1 MSAEMTPRQRIEAA
15 FARQEVDRPPVWPN
29 FIRWIRGNRG
39 CASEIQQLFVGEEF
53 GYDPLIMYG
62 LYLNVPISSD
72 YVYRPDS
79 IGGYRDLPGVNSEI
93 LVASR
98 PDRTVYYRTFE
109 TPDGRLT
116 DRIVWALPNKGH
128 GDGPNPHRE
137 EPLVKSIDDVAA
149 LRHLYPEPRPGC
161 LDELRYF
168 TEMVG
173 HRGVVE
179 YLDGTNAGSWGM
191 ESLGPERMLTS
202 AIEDKRLLHAVLDV
216 CGEAHLRNV
225 KAVLES
231 GHKHIAASWFQCG
244 PSTGWSPAHI
254 EEFFLPH
261 IRNSVELARD
271 YGATYRYQDD
281 GKMAEM
287 IPHLVEMG
295 VDVIGGLQPPPL
307 GDCDFAELK
316 REYGDKACLIGGL
329 DPVYTFE
336 FGTPQRV
343 EQAVKRLF
351 EQAED
356 NRGIIVGT
364 AEAFGPETPVE
375 CLHALAESVRRYGNR
390 RAE

>member
-1 MSAEMTPRQRIEAA
+1 MTATMTPRQRLEAA

-53 GYDPLIMYG
+53 GFDPLIMYG
-62 LYLNVPISSD
+62 LYLNCPIASD

-79 IGGYRDLPGVNSEI
+79 MGGYRDLPGVNTDIRVE
-93 LVASR
+93 SR
-98 PDRTVYYRTFE
+98 PDRTVYIRRFQ
-109 TPDGRLT
+109 TPDGVLT
-116 DRIVWALPNKGH
+116 DRIVWALPNKGY

-137 EPLVKSIDDVAA
+137 EPLVKCIEDVPA
-149 LRHLYPEPRPGC
+149 LRHMYPEPRPGFV
-161 LDELRYF
+161 DELRHF

-173 HRGVVE
+173 DRGVVE
-179 YLDGTNAGSWGM
+179 YLDGANAGSWGM
-191 ESLGPERMLTS
+191 ESLGPEKMLTS
-202 AIEDKRLLHAVLDV
+202 AVEDKELLHAVLDV
-216 CGEAHLRNV
+216 CGEVHLRNM

-244 PSTGWSPAHI
+244 PSTGWSPANI
-254 EEFFLPH
+254 DEFFLPH
-261 IRNSVELARD
+261 IRKSVELVHD

-287 IPHLVEMG
+287 IPDLVDMG

-316 REYGDKACLIGGL
+316 RKYGDKACLIGGL

-336 FGTPQRV
+336 LGTPQRV
-343 EQAVKRLF
+343 HQAVKALL
-351 EQAED
+351 EKTPD
-356 NRGIIVGT
+356 NRGIIIGT
-364 AEAFGPETPVE
+364 AEAFGPETSTDS
-375 CLHALAESVRRYGNR
+375 LHALTEAVRRYGG
-390 RAE
+390 